1 MHQFFRA
8 AVTAILAIVLL
19 PAVANAASWNYPSSI
34 AHERQGEAYAVVVR
48 NNGPAPV
55 SVRVTLKVAE
65 NVTTD
70 RAYPTTSVVA
80 PKSVQTLLRVRPA
93 RQDVKFRFTTS
104 TEQTLGDSAAIHDA
118 DAIYRFPFSEG
129 AHVYIAQ
136 AFGGRM
142 TTHRNPDN
150 LHAVDFAA
158 NAGTLV
164 LCARSGVV
172 VDVDN
177 EYITGGPDPALMY
190 KANSVTVLHDD
201 GTLGRYAH
209 LAAGRYVSVGQYLQA
224 GAPLGRIGNTGFSYG
239 PHLHFAVIRAV
250 VDSAG
255 RVAHASVPINL
266 HNHNPRLTF
275 SPQQGLALTVDY
287 SNPPMHATT
296 TLAGAFSPTDQH
308 ATTRVADD
316 APAGATSERAAVSR
330 PTTDLIAAI
339 PGRR

>member
-1 MHQFFRA
+1 MHQLFRA
-8 AVTAILAIVLL
+8 TVTAILAATLL
-19 PAVANAASWNYPSSI
+19 PAVANAAPWDYPISI
-34 AHERQGEAYAVVVR
+34 AHEQQGEAYAVVVR

-80 PKSVQTLLRVRPA
+80 PNSVQALLRVRPT
-93 RQDVKFRFTTS
+93 RQDLKFRFTSS
-104 TEQTLGDSAAIHDA
+104 TEQTLGDSAALHDA
-118 DAIYRFPFSEG
+118 DAIYRLPFSEG

-158 NAGTLV
+158 DPGTLV

-172 VDVDN
+172 IDVDS
-177 EYITGGPDPALMY
+177 EYVTGGPDPDLSF

-250 VDSAG
+250 VGSAG

-266 HNHNPRLTF
+266 YNHDPRLRF
-275 SPQQGLALTVDY
+275 PPQQGLALTVDY
-287 SNPPMHATT
+287 SGPPVHAA
-296 TLAGAFSPTDQH
+296 TLAGVFSPTDEH
-308 ATTRVADD
+308 ATPLLPDD
-316 APAGATSERAAVSR
+316 APADATSALSVDSRA
-330 PTTDLIAAI
+330 TTDLIAAI
-339 PGRR
+339 PSPR